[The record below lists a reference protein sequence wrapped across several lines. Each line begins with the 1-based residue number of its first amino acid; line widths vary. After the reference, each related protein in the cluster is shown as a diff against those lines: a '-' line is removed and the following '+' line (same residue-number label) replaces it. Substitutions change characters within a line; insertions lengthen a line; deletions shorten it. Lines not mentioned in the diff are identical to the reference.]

1 MAISFNEIDFLV
13 ARFGNKIVNEQVNLE
28 APTVGKGILKKENQS
43 GTIGI
48 VNVKQGGISSTRFIG
63 DSGVLPDGAS
73 VDIQQLTYSPK
84 ALFTRLAI
92 PRISALTVVSK
103 QDGVNLVKEQMESVG
118 QDLGRTLGRA
128 IFSSADGEVLEAVT
142 SSLASG
148 SQTIRMDDVSGIRVG
163 QQLTGF
169 TPTGGGIP
177 PGTNLALR
185 VTAVDHNS
193 NPLSAGVANVT
204 GLLVNDDGATI
215 AVGGIDFAQGAVI
228 TDAGESV
235 TLGDTPTIQGSAAD
249 GMCALLDAASSTVDA
264 GALGTTGNYAD
275 ASGSTTLSG
284 WTGNETNAGGVTLT
298 LDMMDSLSKK
308 IHRKRGQPWTHLIVN
323 ANQAFS
329 YLGLLT
335 DTRRYMVQQKAGAD
349 ASPTNVTYEG
359 KAVVVDE
366 NMTDTEIYF
375 HNQKDVRLAEW
386 RKFGPDY
393 DGKKAAMVS
402 DTRFEYD
409 TQIFGMYNLRL
420 PRRDGLGKITNL
432 LADLNA

>member
-1 MAISFNEIDFLV
+1 MGISFNEIDFLV
-13 ARFGNKIVNEQVNLE
+13 ARFANKIVTEQVNLE

-48 VNVKQGGISSTRFIG
+48 VNVKQGGISSTGFIG
-63 DSGVLPDGAS
+63 DSGTLPDGAA
-73 VDIQQLTYSPK
+73 VDIQQLSYSPK

-128 IFSSADGEVLEAVT
+128 IFSSADGTVLEAVT
-142 SSLASG
+142 STLASG
-148 SQTIRMDDVSGIRVG
+148 SQTIRIDDVSGVRVG
-163 QQLTGF
+163 QRLVGF

-177 PGTNLALR
+177 AGTALAMN
-185 VTAVDHNS
+185 VTAVDHNIDATVVG
-193 NPLSAGVANVT
+193 NANIT
-204 GLLVNDDGATI
+204 GLLVNDSGATI
-215 AVGGIDFAQGAVI
+215 TVTGVDYPQGAVI

-235 TLGDTPTIQGSAAD
+235 TVGDTPSIQGSATD
-249 GMCALLDAASSTVDA
+249 GMCALLDAASLTVDS
-264 GALGTTGNYAD
+264 GALGTTGNYND
-275 ASGSTTLSG
+275 AAGSTTLSG
-284 WTGNETNAGGVTLT
+284 WTGNETNAGAAALT
-298 LDMMDSLSKK
+298 LDMMDSISKK
-308 IHRKRGQPWTHLIVN
+308 IHRKRGQPWTHLILN
-323 ANQAFS
+323 ANQAFA

-335 DTRRYMVQQKAGAD
+335 DNRRYMVQQKAGAD

-366 NMTDTEIYF
+366 NMTDTAIYF

-402 DTRFEYD
+402 DTKFEYD